1 MADRLQLPPLEPE
14 IEPTDLVRARG
25 ETRARVVAGMLM
37 VLLVLVGVRGV
48 QLCMAPLDRTVRAAG
63 VQRWD
68 QVTLRARRGEVLD
81 RNGRRLATSVATPNI
96 IIDPARV
103 VPADVPWLSAEL
115 SSLLDVP
122 AGELAEKM
130 QRDSRYQ
137 RLAMRVHPATAAAVE
152 ALGHDALWA
161 ERSARRYYPE
171 EQLASQVLGFVNS
184 SGVGRGGLEAA
195 LDDWLRGGEVLLQ
208 RRRDRRGL
216 NVDDPTVWGDQNVGM
231 DIHLT
236 LDRQV
241 QRLAERAL
249 AGVAERSEPI
259 AATAVV
265 VEVETGD
272 LLALANIPTF
282 NPNALQD
289 DPAPRRNH
297 AVQDAIEAGSV
308 FKPFTVAA
316 AVEEGLVEYDT
327 PIDCEGGAWRV
338 GRSVIH
344 DDHPHGV
351 VTVSEVVKY
360 SSNIGSAKM
369 ALRMGAKSFMSY
381 LHDFGFGSRTGV
393 RLPGERRGFLRKAE
407 TIKPIELATTSFGQG
422 ITSTPLQIAMATAS
436 LANDGVRMRPRLV
449 SRVEDLHGIPEMV
462 QRPAVAQRVVSEATA
477 SDIARMM
484 VTVTEPGGTATRA
497 RVPGYLV
504 AAKTGTAQKVKEG
517 RYSAARIGSMVG
529 FVPADD
535 PAVAIVV
542 VVDEPTKGSRYGG
555 TVAGPAFKEIA
566 EGTLRYLGIA
576 PDPALLAEEGLL
588 AANGGVQ
595 AGAPAD
601 ATGSTQGEPPIQ
613 LAWTGAGWTLPDL
626 SGRPLRDAV
635 ASLQPA
641 GFSLEVVGSGQV
653 VSQQPPPGTP
663 VPPGGDVALVL
674 E

>member
-1 MADRLQLPPLEPE
+1 MADRLQLPPIEPE
-14 IEPTDLVRARG
+14 VEPLDLVRARG
-25 ETRARVVAGMLM
+25 ETRGRVVAGMLM
-37 VLLVLVGVRGV
+37 VLLVLVGMRGV
-48 QLCMAPLDRTVRAAG
+48 QLCLAPLDRTVRAAG

-103 VPADVPWLSAEL
+103 QKPDDVEWLSREL
-115 SSLLDVP
+115 SALLDVP
-122 AGELAEKM
+122 REELAEKM
-130 QRDSRYQ
+130 WRDSRYQ
-137 RLAMRVHPATAAAVE
+137 RLAMRVHPATAAEVE
-152 ALGHDALWA
+152 ALGHPALWA

-171 EQLASQVLGFVNS
+171 EQLAAQVLGFVNS
-184 SGVGRGGLEAA
+184 NSEGQAGLESA

-216 NVDDPTVWGDQNVGM
+216 NVDDPTAWGDQNVGM
-231 DIHLT
+231 DVHLT
-236 LDRQV
+236 VDRQI
-241 QRLAERAL
+241 QRMAERAL
-249 AGVAERSEPI
+249 AGVAERSEPV

-265 VEVETGD
+265 IEVNTGD
-272 LLALANIPTF
+272 ILALANIPTF
-282 NPNALQD
+282 NPNSLID

-316 AVEEGLVEYDT
+316 AVEEGLVAYDT

-351 VTVSEVVKY
+351 VAVSEVIKY

-369 ALRMGAKSFMSY
+369 ALRMGATKFMGY
-381 LHDFGFGSRTGV
+381 LRDFGFGARTGV
-393 RLPGERRGFLRKAE
+393 QLPGERRGFLRKPD

-422 ITSTPLQIAMATAS
+422 VTSTPLQLAMATAA

-462 QRPAVAQRVVSEATA
+462 QRPAVAQRSVSRETA
-477 SDIARMM
+477 NDVARMM

-535 PAVAIVV
+535 PVIAIVV

-566 EGTLRYLGIA
+566 EGSLRYLGIP
-576 PDPALLAEEGLL
+576 PDPLLLEQDLGTAVARAEVAEEEKAPE
-588 AANGGVQ
+588 AA
-595 AGAPAD
+595 
-601 ATGSTQGEPPIQ
+601 ELQ
-613 LAWTGAGWTLPDL
+613 LAWTGEGWTLPDL
-626 SGRPLRDAV
+626 SGQPLRTAV

-641 GFSLEVVGSGQV
+641 GFSVQVVGSGAV

-663 VPPGGDVALVL
+663 VAPGGAVALVL
-674 E
+674 Q